1 MYFSAKV
8 LERSVGLIGYT
19 VEKLWS
25 GPMNMKPDCL
35 ACLYTQMLRVTKAV
49 ECSESCATEVMEESA
64 ERLAHLRMD
73 QTPPEA
79 AAILYP
85 AASEAIGEAD
95 PYRKKKAESIEK
107 ARRFLPGVR
116 ERIAHS
122 TDPLDAALRAAAAGN
137 VIDFATEVSFDLEKE
152 IDRIFEAEFGWDDK
166 AGFLERLGRAR
177 RLAVI
182 GDNVGEHLFDK
193 VMMERFRAEY
203 PELEIDYFVRGRP
216 IINDVTVTEARE
228 AGIDEVAR
236 IVDSGV
242 DTPGFLPERAS
253 EEGRTAYERAD
264 LILAKGMGNF
274 ECMES
279 WADARVFFLFK
290 VKCSVVAAK
299 VGREVGDLVCLAAE
313 HYAGR

>member
-1 MYFSAKV
+1 
-8 LERSVGLIGYT
+8 
-19 VEKLWS
+19 
-25 GPMNMKPDCL
+25 MNMKPDCL

-85 AASEAIGEAD
+85 AASEAVGEAD
-95 PYRKKKAESIEK
+95 PYRKKKAESIAK
-107 ARRFLPGVR
+107 AQRLLPGVR
-116 ERIAHS
+116 ERIDRSA
-122 TDPLDAALRAAAAGN
+122 DPLDAALRAAVAGN
-137 VIDFATEVSFDLEKE
+137 VIDFATEVSFDLEEE

-166 AGFLERLGRAR
+166 ADFLERLGRAR

-193 VMMERFRAEY
+193 VMMERFRAAY
-203 PELEIDYFVRGRP
+203 PDLAIDYFVRGRP

-242 DTPGFLPERAS
+242 DTPGFLPGRAS
-253 EEGRTAYERAD
+253 EVGRAAFEDAD

-313 HYAGR
+313 HYARM

>member
-1 MYFSAKV
+1 MD
-8 LERSVGLIGYT
+8 
-19 VEKLWS
+19 
-25 GPMNMKPDCL
+25 MKPDCL
-35 ACLYTQMLRVTKAV
+35 ACLFTQMLRVTKAT
-49 ECSESCATEVMEESA
+49 ECDEVSATRLMKESA
-64 ERLAHLRMD
+64 ARIASLRMD

-85 AASEAIGEAD
+85 AASETLGNVD
-95 PYRKKKAESIEK
+95 PYREKKEESIKKAK
-107 ARRFLPGVR
+107 RLLPKVQ
-116 ERIAHS
+116 ERIARARS
-122 TDPLDAALRAAAAGN
+122 PLDAALRAAVAGN
-137 VIDFATEVSFDLEKE
+137 VIDFATEVSFGLEEE
-152 IDRIFEAEFGWDDK
+152 IDRIFDARFARDDK
-166 AGFLERLGRAR
+166 ENFLERLARSR

-193 VMMERFRAEY
+193 VMMECLRKEY
-203 PELEIDYFVRGRP
+203 PELHIDYFVRGRP
-216 IINDVTVTEARE
+216 IINDVTVAEARE

-253 EEGRTAYERAD
+253 EEGREAFERAD

-290 VKCSVVAAK
+290 VKCSVVAARI
-299 VGREVGDLVCLAAE
+299 GQEVGDLICLSADRS
-313 HYAGR
+313 Y